1 MNKTFKKCLFLLD
14 LYLTLDHVF
23 LYPTW
28 SFVLNS
34 VSIFDVI
41 ESPWQSVLD
50 LVRQEC
56 NDYFGLTILDTVGF
70 DGLEEGYALLTV
82 PDELRENWVN
92 AHYGDILRK
101 AFKKVFGT
109 RFVDYRIRQI
119 APSAPVPEMRFSA
132 PVAPPIPAAP
142 RARKVVKRRPKLKLY
157 PEYTFENF
165 VEGECNATAY
175 KACKSVS
182 ENPGDPGLNPLFVY
196 GASGLGK
203 THLLQSIA
211 TSIQKNRPDAKIVYC
226 HAYDFLRDATAVAK
240 ILKSKTGN
248 AREMAEA
255 FQEKYE
261 NCDILLL
268 DDVQLLE
275 NGIRSQERLAI
286 LIRHLRAVGKQVV
299 LSCDCHP
306 SEFTIADTKED
317 AKKCVYSG
325 IRCVSTKLL
334 APIESC
340 VAVGIDEPDLQTR
353 MRLIQKKGVS
363 VPFVDRDREEI
374 YRFLSIPRR
383 QNVRVIEGMLHWL
396 GAMNLFCQEN
406 LDLNAVKRL
415 TAPNDSAS
423 RTEISLK
430 GIAET
435 VAFEFETDLIA
446 LGSKRQDAK
455 IALPRKIA
463 MFLCREMTSESLQN
477 VGAIFN
483 RDYATVIAAIQSLK
497 KQMESDETLARRV
510 QDIRYLLEA

>member
-1 MNKTFKKCLFLLD
+1 MW
-14 LYLTLDHVF
+14 HVF
-23 LYPTW
+23 
-28 SFVLNS
+28 SFFYIRFFVSNT
-34 VSIFDVI
+34 VSIFDVV
-41 ESPWQSVLD
+41 ESPWQNVLEQ
-50 LVRQEC
+50 VRREC

-70 DGLEEGYALLTV
+70 EGFSDGLALLTV

-101 AFKKVFGT
+101 AFKSVFGT
-109 RFVDYRIRQI
+109 NFVDYRIRQI
-119 APSAPVPEMRFSA
+119 APAAHVPEMRFTA
-132 PVAPPIPAAP
+132 PVPPKPAV
-142 RARKVVKRRPKLKLY
+142 RVKRVVKRKPKLNLY
-157 PEYTFENF
+157 PQYTFENF
-165 VEGECNATAY
+165 VEGECNSTAY
-175 KACKSVS
+175 KACRSVS

-211 TSIQKNRPDAKIVYC
+211 ASIQKNRPDAKIIYC

-240 ILKSKTGN
+240 ALMQKTGN
-248 AREMAEA
+248 VREMASA

-275 NGIRSQERLAI
+275 KGIQTQERLVV
-286 LIRHLRAVGKQVV
+286 LIRHLRAAGKQVV
-299 LSCDCHP
+299 LSSDCHP
-306 SEFTIADTKED
+306 SAFTVADTKED
-317 AKKCVYSG
+317 VR
-325 IRCVSTKLL
+325 RCVSSGIHCISSKLL

-353 MRLIQKKGVS
+353 MRLIQKKS
-363 VPFVDRDREEI
+363 ASIPFVDRDREEI
-374 YRFLSIPRR
+374 CRYLSIPRR

-406 LDLNAVKRL
+406 LDLCAVKRL
-415 TAPNDSAS
+415 TAPNDSTT
-423 RTEISLK
+423 RNELTLK

-435 VAFEFETDLIA
+435 VAFEFGTDMIA
-446 LGSKRQDAK
+446 LGSKRQDAGVS
-455 IALPRKIA
+455 LPRKVA
-463 MFLCREMTSESLQN
+463 MFLCREMTTESLQH
-477 VGAIFN
+477 VGAVFN

-497 KQMESDETLARRV
+497 KQMDTDETLARRV

>member
-1 MNKTFKKCLFLLD
+1 MLL
-14 LYLTLDHVF
+14 LNFRSRFWLSYI
-23 LYPTW
+23 W
-28 SFVLNS
+28 IFVSNT
-34 VSIFDVI
+34 VSIYDVL

-56 NDYFGLTILDTVGF
+56 NDYFGLTILDAVGF
-70 DGLEEGYALLTV
+70 EGMSDGYALLTV

-101 AFKKVFGT
+101 AFKTVFGADFT
-109 RFVDYRIRQI
+109 DYRIRQI
-119 APSAPVPEMRFSA
+119 APAAPVPEMRFSA
-132 PVAPPIPAAP
+132 PVPPIPAVP
-142 RARKVVKRRPKLKLY
+142 RVKRVVKRKPKLKLY
-157 PEYTFENF
+157 PDYTFENF
-165 VEGECNATAY
+165 VEGECNSTAY
-175 KACKSVS
+175 KACKTVS

-211 TSIQKNRPDAKIVYC
+211 ASMQSSRPEAKIVYC
-226 HAYDFLRDATAVAK
+226 HAYDFLRDSTAIAK
-240 ILKSKTGN
+240 ALRFKTGN
-248 AREMAEA
+248 VRDMAAA

-275 NGIRSQERLAI
+275 KGVQTQERLAI
-286 LIRHLRAVGKQVV
+286 LIRHLRAMGKQVV

-306 SEFTIADTKED
+306 SEFTVANTSDD
-317 AKKCVYSG
+317 ARKCVSSG
-325 IRCVSTKLL
+325 IRCVSAKLL

-353 MRLIQKKGVS
+353 MRLIQKKSVS

-374 YRFLSIPRR
+374 CRYLSIPRR

-396 GAMNLFCQEN
+396 GAMNSFCQEN
-406 LDLNAVKRL
+406 LDLSAVKRL
-415 TAPNDSAS
+415 TAPNDSSARS
-423 RTEISLK
+423 EITLK

-435 VAFEFETDLIA
+435 VAFDFNTDLIA
-446 LGSKRQDAK
+446 LGSKRQDAGVT
-455 IALPRKIA
+455 LPRKVA
-463 MFLCREMTSESLQN
+463 MYLCREMTSESLQN
-477 VGAIFN
+477 VGAFFN
-483 RDYATVIAAIQSLK
+483 RDYATVIAAINSLK
-497 KQMESDETLARRV
+497 KLLESDESLARRV